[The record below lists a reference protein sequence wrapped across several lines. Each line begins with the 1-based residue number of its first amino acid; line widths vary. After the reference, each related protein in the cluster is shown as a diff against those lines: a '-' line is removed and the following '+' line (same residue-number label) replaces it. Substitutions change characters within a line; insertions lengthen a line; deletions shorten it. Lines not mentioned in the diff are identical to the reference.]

1 MVAGNN
7 EFVIL
12 GKTLN
17 LEVESPTVKSFKL
30 KRDKDLFSFT
40 VEIRCKKAKKSLK
53 RKKNSNGNTSPQGE
67 CFNLA
72 LATKFVCYSNVL
84 L

>member
-1 MVAGNN
+1 MAAGNN

-30 KRDKDLFSFT
+30 KRGEDLFSFT
-40 VEIRCKKAKKSLK
+40 VEIRCKKAKK
-53 RKKNSNGNTSPQGE
+53 
-67 CFNLA
+67 
-72 LATKFVCYSNVL
+72 V
-84 L
+84 

>member
-1 MVAGNN
+1 MRFPWLSENHDVYDHGGTAYPMAAGNN

-30 KRDKDLFSFT
+30 KHGKDLFSLT
-40 VEIRCKKAKKSLK
+40 VEIRCKKAKK
-53 RKKNSNGNTSPQGE
+53 
-67 CFNLA
+67 
-72 LATKFVCYSNVL
+72 V
-84 L
+84 

>member
-1 MVAGNN
+1 MHFPWLSENHDVYHHGGTAYPMAAGNN

-30 KRDKDLFSFT
+30 KHVKDLFSFT
-40 VEIRCKKAKKSLK
+40 VEIRCKKAKK
-53 RKKNSNGNTSPQGE
+53 
-67 CFNLA
+67 
-72 LATKFVCYSNVL
+72 V
-84 L
+84 

>member
-40 VEIRCKKAKKSLK
+40 VEIRCKKAKK
-53 RKKNSNGNTSPQGE
+53 
-67 CFNLA
+67 
-72 LATKFVCYSNVL
+72 V
-84 L
+84 